1 MSVAV
6 CIEKWNIHRRFALK
20 LLLLLGTST
29 KWLTFGFM
37 VTTAFMSMWVSNTA
51 TTSMMIPIGQAVLV
65 ELVRAR
71 KGKSIDQEEKE
82 IGEQIVEK
90 IDNLEENESKLKLI
104 KSNGDSDTFEFE
116 KLDTES
122 KDLCKLVCLCICYSA
137 NCGGIGTLTGTG
149 PNLVLK
155 GQLDQLAGGSSGI
168 TFATWFIFGFPITV
182 VSVLIN
188 WVVLQIM
195 FFGWRG
201 PFTKSKTSE
210 NPERIKMVLQKQYEN
225 LGEINFAQKA
235 VCVHFVMLVLLWF
248 SLEPEF
254 VPGWGHFF
262 KKGYVSDAVPGMI
275 IATSLFIFPS
285 RRRSKTDTGEDDT
298 NEIPPLLDWQTFVQK
313 IPWGVTLLLGGGF
326 ALAFACQESGL
337 SLWLGAQLSVFRDVP
352 VWIMIFII
360 CLIVSLATEVISNT
374 ATCTIVLPVLANMA
388 AGIHLHPT
396 YLMLPASVAC
406 SFAFMLPVATPPNTI
421 AFSYGYLKVTD
432 MLPPL
437 KVSTILLHGQF
448 VLGKDDTNVIPPLLD
463 WETFVQK
470 IPWGVT
476 LLQGGG
482 LALAFA
488 CQAAGMHIHPSYL
501 MLPATVV
508 CSFAFMLTVSTPP
521 NIIAFSYGYLK
532 VTDMMKIGV
541 FLNFSCVIIVTVAI
555 NTYGAAFLDL
565 HEYPDWKL
573 LSDQTMN
580 LNISNINS
588 TSLQ

>member
-1 MSVAV
+1 
-6 CIEKWNIHRRFALK
+6 
-20 LLLLLGTST
+20 
-29 KWLTFGFM
+29 M

-90 IDNLEENESKLKLI
+90 IDNLEENER
-104 KSNGDSDTFEFE
+104 
-116 KLDTES
+116 
-122 KDLCKLVCLCICYSA
+122 
-137 NCGGIGTLTGTG
+137 
-149 PNLVLK
+149 
-155 GQLDQLAGGSSGI
+155 LAGGSSGI

-195 FFGWRG
+195 FFGW
-201 PFTKSKTSE
+201 S
-210 NPERIKMVLQKQYEN
+210 
-225 LGEINFAQKA
+225 FAQKA

-360 CLIVSLATEVISNT
+360 CLIVSLTTEVISNT

-432 MLPPL
+432 MM
-437 KVSTILLHGQF
+437 KV
-448 VLGKDDTNVIPPLLD
+448 
-463 WETFVQK
+463 
-470 IPWGVT
+470 
-476 LLQGGG
+476 
-482 LALAFA
+482 
-488 CQAAGMHIHPSYL
+488 
-501 MLPATVV
+501 
-508 CSFAFMLTVSTPP
+508 
-521 NIIAFSYGYLK
+521 
-532 VTDMMKIGV
+532 GV
-541 FLNFSCVIIVTVAI
+541 FLNFICVIIVTVAI
-555 NTYGAAFLDL
+555 NTYGAAFFNL

-580 LNISNINS
+580 INITNTNS
-588 TSLQ
+588 TLLQ

>member
-1 MSVAV
+1 MALRNFLRRNRRKLIICLTPLLLLPLPLVVKTQEARCGYGLLLMAVLWMTEAIPISVTAMLPIILFPMMGVSRVKDLASKYISGTIFVFLGGMSVAV

-71 KGKSIDQEEKE
+71 KGKSIDQEEKD

-104 KSNGDSDTFEFE
+104 KSNEDSDTFEFE

-360 CLIVSLATEVISNT
+360 CLIVSLTTEVISNT

-432 MLPPL
+432 MM
-437 KVSTILLHGQF
+437 KV
-448 VLGKDDTNVIPPLLD
+448 
-463 WETFVQK
+463 
-470 IPWGVT
+470 
-476 LLQGGG
+476 
-482 LALAFA
+482 
-488 CQAAGMHIHPSYL
+488 
-501 MLPATVV
+501 
-508 CSFAFMLTVSTPP
+508 
-521 NIIAFSYGYLK
+521 
-532 VTDMMKIGV
+532 GV
-541 FLNFSCVIIVTVAI
+541 FLNFICVIIVTVAI
-555 NTYGAAFLDL
+555 NTYGAAFFNL

-580 LNISNINS
+580 INTTNTNS
-588 TSLQ
+588 TLLQ